1 MSEFDKEYW
10 EDHWASDNM
19 GEADRLPVNPYLLV
33 ETDRLTPGTA
43 LEAGCGEG
51 TEALW
56 LAERG
61 WQVTGADIS
70 TTALATARERG
81 VELGLADRVEWVEA
95 DLMRW
100 EHERQWDL
108 VATHYAHADLG
119 QLALYEQLSQGV
131 APGGTLL
138 IVGHASGHGHAHDV
152 PHGERHQH
160 GHGHDHG
167 GDGGRG
173 HHGSQPPEAAI
184 VTIESMKDLF
194 SGPEWRIDAAYENT
208 RTIHPSGREIV
219 LNDVVFRVYRNL
231 S

>member
-1 MSEFDKEYW
+1 
-10 EDHWASDNM
+10 M
-19 GEADRLPVNPYLLV
+19 GEAEKLPVNPYLLV

-70 TTALATARERG
+70 STALKAARERG
-81 VELGLADRVEWVEA
+81 AELELADRVEWVEA

-108 VATHYAHADLG
+108 VVTHYAHADLG
-119 QLALYEQLSQGV
+119 QLALYEQLSQWV

-138 IVGHASGHGHAHDV
+138 IVGHAGGHGHEHDV
-152 PHGERHQH
+152 PHGDGHQH
-160 GHGHDHG
+160 EHGHENG
-167 GDGGRG
+167 GDHEHGQAHGRG
-173 HHGSQPPEAAI
+173 HYGSQPPEAAI
-184 VTIESMKDLF
+184 VTLESIEDLF
-194 SGPEWRIDAAYENT
+194 AGAEWRIDAAYENT
-208 RTIHPSGREIV
+208 RTVHPDGREIE
-219 LNDVVFRVYRNL
+219 LNDVVVRVYRNP